1 MAVLAVAGAFFCS
14 TTPPAINLPLPYVPQ
29 AFWDKYQNPLS
40 ISTQFRCAYCLSPRF
55 YAGSKSGAPAGC
67 ADESILRENL
77 LRKTSPD
84 TASGAKADR
93 PGLAEALSHLREG
106 DTLVVWKLD
115 RLGRSLKQLIEI
127 AQDLEK
133 RGVGLRSL
141 QEQIDSTTPGGKLV
155 FHVFGALAEFER
167 DLVKERTNA
176 GLSAARSRG
185 RVGGRKPALTGE
197 KVKAAFALYSSKT
210 VTVAEICT
218 MLEISRTSL
227 YRLVK
232 TYALTEQDLF

>member
-1 MAVLAVAGAFFCS
+1 M
-14 TTPPAINLPLPYVPQ
+14 
-29 AFWDKYQNPLS
+29 
-40 ISTQFRCAYCLSPRF
+40 CL
-55 YAGSKSGAPAGC
+55 
-67 ADESILRENL
+67 
-77 LRKTSPD
+77 T

-115 RLGRSLKQLIEI
+115 RLGRSLKQLIEV

-133 RGVGLRSL
+133 RNIGLKSL
-141 QEQIDSTTPGGKLV
+141 QEQIDTTTPGGKLV

-185 RVGGRKPALTGE
+185 RVGGRKPVLTG
-197 KVKAAFALYSSKT
+197 KKAEAALALYRSRTMPVST
-210 VTVAEICT
+210 ICT
-218 MLEISRTSL
+218 TLGIGRTSL
-227 YRLVK
+227 YRFVK
-232 TYALTEQDLF
+232 AHESTKDDLR